1 MPTLGVHVVT
11 SAGYLTCMSDD
22 VISKVRRV
30 VLEEA
35 IKASKDYMKKEQV
48 RKRIQDL
55 AASMVAAGEIRSD
68 VELADFWKTV
78 EMSIGALK
86 MVPYD
91 AFKGVK

>member
-1 MPTLGVHVVT
+1 
-11 SAGYLTCMSDD
+11 MSDD

-35 IKASKDYMKKEQV
+35 IRASKDYMKKEQV
-48 RKRIQDL
+48 RQRIQDL
-55 AASMVAAGEIRSD
+55 AASMVAAGEINSD

-86 MVPYD
+86 MVPYN
-91 AFKGVK
+91 ALKGVKR